1 MKHYVIEEAYVGPNQ
16 DQNID
21 ASVIK
26 ITTEP
31 ARTNSS
37 NEICTDGWCG
47 TTGDW
52 SVTARG
58 EYESE
63 EKAKAF
69 IDQFYDNGT
78 RDADLDENDPSIVA
92 MYKIGKYEPME
103 KEATGDFIYYSL
115 HGSVSA
121 STTDDEIDA
130 LVDEWEREANSQGCT
145 LTGAHEMAIGCRDE
159 LLEEIE

>member
-1 MKHYVIEEAYVGPNQ
+1 MKYYVIEEAYVGANQ

-37 NEICTDGWCG
+37 KEICTDGWCG
-47 TTGDW
+47 TTDDW

-69 IDQFYDNGT
+69 IDQFYDKGT
-78 RDADLDENDPSIVA
+78 RDTDWDENDPSIVA
-92 MYKIGKYEPME
+92 VYKYGKYEPMSRE
-103 KEATGDFIYYSL
+103 STGEFVYDSL
-115 HGSVSA
+115 HESVTSK
-121 STTDDEIDA
+121 TTDEEVDS
-130 LVDEWEREANSQGCT
+130 LVDDWELEANSQGCT
-145 LTGAHEMAIGCRDE
+145 LTGAYNMAIDYRDE
-159 LLEEIE
+159 LLEDIE